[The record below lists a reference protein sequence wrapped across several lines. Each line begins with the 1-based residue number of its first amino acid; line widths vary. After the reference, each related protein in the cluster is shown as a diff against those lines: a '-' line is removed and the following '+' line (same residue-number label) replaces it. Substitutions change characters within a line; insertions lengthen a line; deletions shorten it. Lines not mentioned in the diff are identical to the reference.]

1 MDRVLVGERTQR
13 IGAYENDGHDQQ
25 ARAGADK
32 GPKQAASM
40 LWKRMPAL
48 AIRESRST
56 RETSPRLRAQPFD
69 HLTADDHRLGQ
80 ADGFV
85 V

>member
-1 MDRVLVGERTQR
+1 
-13 IGAYENDGHDQQ
+13 
-25 ARAGADK
+25 
-32 GPKQAASM
+32 M

-80 ADGFV
+80 AHGFV